1 MNLVNKYLEE
11 ASSMQSTYRYNELLD
26 LLMQK
31 DSMGHIDGLNK
42 LKDASMKTQKQAAKI
57 FQQAIS
63 LIKGL

>member
-11 ASSMQSTYRYNELLD
+11 ASSANSVYRYNELLVV
-26 LLMQK
+26 LQEK
-31 DSMGHIDGLNK
+31 DSMGHLDGLNK
-42 LKDASMKTQKQAAKI
+42 LKGASMKTQKAAAKI

>member
-1 MNLVNKYLEE
+1 MRLSEKYLEE

-42 LKDASMKTQKQAAKI
+42 LKGASMKTQKQAAKI

>member
-1 MNLVNKYLEE
+1 MKKLEKYLEE
-11 ASSMQSTYRYNELLD
+11 SSSAQALDRGKELS
-26 LLMQK
+26 LLMGE
-31 DSMGHIDGLNK
+31 DTLEK